1 MFGEGDTQCLD
12 KLLNPSKRVVKEGL
26 NIKFEDYDWRVN
38 LWNQI
43 KGNYEKY
50 MDGDCGAFFD
60 DIDNHVRS
68 QFDASLLIL
77 AATFLENAE
86 SFPPAQKFSDK
97 EIQAYRVMERYNY
110 FELYSTG
117 DIAKKLVVRDDHVL
131 ELLRD
136 YYIGMNEWMDTTL
149 EDPSVKLTI
158 RYFLM
163 KKWRS
168 YKDKL
173 NRAVNGA
180 VELDWFV
187 VLLHQWQM
195 ASKEE
200 SSEYMARIQHLEE
213 RNREKETAIQA
224 LECENERKGSR
235 IQDLESE
242 TRDKSDRI
250 EEITSRVDEKEQQ
263 VQGLQKKIDA
273 IRRSLKHAGDNGSR
287 FVRSG
292 EAKQYEMNFIGRF
305 EHNLGDEVTLL
316 GRRYRVESATEQKR
330 EDLKPYLGSSSSVAL
345 SELTLKNIP
354 ENRFISANLVE
365 RKLLGSKQRFS
376 VQAQFLAHVS
386 RFVHEGFD
394 SSPLSLDDVVAFLSD
409 ARDSARQRG
418 ERHLLCIAS
427 PTGFDSAVARHINS
441 DDFHKNFISRYLSLC
456 LLDTDTAQ
464 LFYNP
469 HDELAREFSLLCE
482 MMTDNEKRE
491 KIRQRVEDRIENTFA
506 TQNYIVFNDIV
517 DECGEMSI
525 VKGIFYD
532 IGREKGYKITR
543 VDEEIGLVMMK

>member
-1 MFGEGDTQCLD
+1 MFSEGDTQCLD
-12 KLLNPSKRVVKEGL
+12 KLLKPSKRVAKEGL
-26 NIKFEDYDWRVN
+26 NIRFEDYDWRVN

-43 KGNYEKY
+43 KGNYEEY
-50 MDGDCGAFFD
+50 MDGNCGAFFD
-60 DIDNHVRS
+60 DIDTHVRS

-77 AATFLENAE
+77 AAAFLENAE
-86 SFPPAQKFSDK
+86 LFPPAQKFSDK
-97 EIQAYRVMERYNY
+97 EIQAYQIMERYNY

-117 DIAKKLVVRDDHVL
+117 DIVKKLVVRDDHVL

-136 YYIGMNEWMDTTL
+136 YYIGMNEWMNTTL

-163 KKWRS
+163 KKWKN

-173 NRAVNGA
+173 NLAVNSA
-180 VELDWFV
+180 VNQDWFAI
-187 VLLHQWQM
+187 LLHKWQT
-195 ASKEE
+195 ASREE
-200 SSEYMARIQHLEE
+200 VDEHMARVRNLEQE
-213 RNREKETAIQA
+213 NREKETAIRA

-242 TRDKSDRI
+242 TRDKSDRMEKI
-250 EEITSRVDEKEQQ
+250 ISCVDEKEQQ
-263 VQGLQKKIDA
+263 VQELQKKIDA

-287 FVRSG
+287 FVRSE
-292 EAKQYEMNFIGRF
+292 EAKQHEMNFIGRF
-305 EHNLGDEVTLL
+305 EHSLGDEVTLL
-316 GRRYRVESATEQKR
+316 GRRYKVKSTTEQKR
-330 EDLKPYLGSSSSVAL
+330 EDPRSYLGSSPSVAL
-345 SELTLKNIP
+345 SESTLKNIP
-354 ENRFISANLVE
+354 ENRFISASLVE
-365 RKLLGSKQRFS
+365 RRLLGSKQCFS

-386 RFVHEGFD
+386 RFVYEGFD

-409 ARDSARQRG
+409 ARDNARQRG

-482 MMTDNEKRE
+482 MMTDSEKRE
-491 KIRQRVEDRIENTFA
+491 EIRQRIEDRIKNTFA
-506 TQNYIVFNDIV
+506 TQNYIVFNDIIG
-517 DECGEMSI
+517 ECGEISI

-532 IGREKGYKITR
+532 IGSEKGYKITH